1 MKIEVNL
8 FEGIESVKKPSEPE
22 TDASLKFEF
31 GSEPVHDEPSPKTPE
46 FSEIVE
52 NKLEQTVM

>member
-1 MKIEVNL
+1 M
-8 FEGIESVKKPSEPE
+8 FEGIASVDKPREPE
-22 TDASLKFEF
+22 VDASLKFEF
-31 GSEPVHDEPSPKTPE
+31 GTEPVHDEPSPKTPE